1 MLVSGASI
9 IKQGIVQNLR
19 SIPQQLQPCG
29 IDVSLRRVLKWMS
42 PATVDFDNARRQ
54 AAKTAEMPFSANN
67 IGAAWSGA
75 AADAD
80 ETEGAVKLLQ
90 GAYLVEFNETV
101 NIPLDCMGQLFVR
114 SSLWRSGVVLSAGV
128 VDAGYAGS
136 LGALLDVRN
145 PAGVV
150 LYKHAK
156 LAQVVVHRLDGRVKG
171 YDGVYQ
177 NSLHALGRDGASK
190 M

>member
-9 IKQGIVQNLR
+9 IKQGIVRNFR

-29 IDVSLRRVLKWMS
+29 VDVSLRRVLRWTS
-42 PATVDFDNARRQ
+42 PATVDFDNTRREAAR
-54 AAKTAEMPFSANN
+54 TAEMPFSANGN
-67 IGAAWSGA
+67 GIGAAA
-75 AADAD
+75 
-80 ETEGAVKLLQ
+80 ETEGAVVKLPQ

-101 NIPLDCMGQLFVR
+101 HIPLDCMGQLFVR

-128 VDAGYAGS
+128 VDAGYEGS

-150 LYKHAK
+150 LYRHAK
-156 LAQVVVHRLDGRVKG
+156 LAQVVVHRLEERVKG

-177 NSLHALGRDGASK
+177 NSLHVLGRDMASG